1 MADVCVPVGKASRR
15 LGWLFST
22 PALIAGLI
30 VTVYPLIYLLAS
42 SMSRS
47 TLGKPFQDFVG
58 GDNFAAAMADGT
70 FTGGLVRTTIFA
82 VSTALFQLGLGLV
95 IALLMRQLTR
105 GQNVIRTIILL
116 PLLTPPVMAAVVWKL
131 VLAPNGGILNAILLE
146 SGVITEPLSLLG
158 SPTWAIVMVAL
169 ADSWQWTPF
178 VALIIY
184 AGLLALPGTVYEA
197 VQIDGAG
204 PWQTFRHITL
214 PMVMPTLTAVLLIK
228 LIISFKIFDLV
239 YVLTSGGPADASML
253 SGFLIFR
260 TGLREFN
267 VGYAAAQTLL
277 FVIVVTIVTIPV
289 TILRKRTR
297 WE

>member
-1 MADVCVPVGKASRR
+1 MADPVSTVGRANRR
-15 LGWLFST
+15 LGWLFSS

-30 VTVYPLIYLLAS
+30 VTVYPLVYLVAS
-42 SMSRS
+42 SLSRS
-47 TLGKPFQDFVG
+47 TLGKPFQEFVG
-58 GDNFAAAMADGT
+58 GDNFSAAMADGT
-70 FTGGLVRTTIFA
+70 FTGGLMRTTVFA
-82 VSTALFQLGLGLV
+82 IATALFQLVLGLG

-131 VLAPNGGILNAILLE
+131 VLAPNGGILNAILLQT
-146 SGVITEPLSLLG
+146 GITSEPISLLG
-158 SPTWAIVMVAL
+158 SPVWAIVMVAL

-214 PMVMPTLTAVLLIK
+214 PMIMPTLTAVLLIK